1 MDRTGARSLPPTC
14 ARVALIIGA
23 VLLLVP
29 ALAHAASVVLEWDR
43 NSDGL
48 TAGYYVYYGTQS
60 GNYTGSVDVGS
71 STSAVVNLN
80 DPSAT
85 YYFAVQAYSSTGEKS
100 PLSPEIAWIQDVT
113 STGGTP
119 TSGTP
124 TSGTPTSG
132 TPTSGTPTSGTPT
145 SGTPT
150 SGTPTSGTPTS
161 GTPTGGTPSAK
172 APTLSNPGS
181 MTGTVGQS
189 VGLQLTASD
198 PGGLALSYSVIGLP
212 PGLVSAYGGIIYGI
226 PTTAGAFNVTV
237 TVTNTIALSA
247 SQTFTWTILSQPG
260 SGGIPSGGGT
270 GGTGGT
276 PSSGGGGTVGGVPS
290 GGGSGTG
297 GGSGVG
303 GGTTGSGG
311 GSPAIQVPTQP
322 AQDLT
327 PPTVV
332 FLSPAPVGG
341 TARTTDSKVIVTGA
355 ASDNV
360 GVVSV
365 AWANSR
371 GGSGAAF
378 GTSSWVTG
386 PIDLS
391 MGDNVI
397 TITATDA
404 AGNVR
409 TATLT
414 VTRYVDIQNFVN

>member
-1 MDRTGARSLPPTC
+1 MDRTGARGLPRTC

-80 DPSAT
+80 DPNAT

-124 TSGTPTSG
+124 TSGTPS
-132 TPTSGTPTSGTPT
+132 
-145 SGTPT
+145 
-150 SGTPTSGTPTS
+150 S
-161 GTPTGGTPSAK
+161 GTPTGGTPTSGTPSGGTPSTK

-189 VGLQLTASD
+189 VGLQLTATD
-198 PGGLALSYSVIGLP
+198 PGGLALSYFVSGLP

-226 PTTAGAFNVTV
+226 PTTAGAFNVTI
-237 TVTNTIALSA
+237 TVTNTLALSA
-247 SQTFTWTILSQPG
+247 SQTFTWTISQPG
-260 SGGIPSGGGT
+260 SGGLPGGGGT

-276 PSSGGGGTVGGVPS
+276 PSSGGGGTVGGAPS

-341 TARTTDSKVIVTGA
+341 TARTNESRVIVTGI

-365 AWANSR
+365 TWASSR
-371 GGSGAAF
+371 GASGAAF

-397 TITATDA
+397 TITVADA

>member
-1 MDRTGARSLPPTC
+1 MRIDMDRTGARSLPPTC

-60 GNYTGSVDVGS
+60 GNYSGTVDVGS
-71 STSAVVNLN
+71 STSAIVNLN

-85 YYFAVQAYSSTGEKS
+85 YYFAVQAYSATGEKS

-113 STGGTP
+113 S
-119 TSGTP
+119 
-124 TSGTPTSG
+124 
-132 TPTSGTPTSGTPT
+132 
-145 SGTPT
+145 
-150 SGTPTSGTPTS
+150 TSGTPTS

>member
-1 MDRTGARSLPPTC
+1 MDRTGARGLPRTC

-80 DPSAT
+80 DPNAT

-132 TPTSGTPTSGTPT
+132 TPSSGTPSSGTP
-145 SGTPT
+145 S
-150 SGTPTSGTPTS
+150 S
-161 GTPTGGTPSAK
+161 GTPTGGTPTSGTPSGGTPSTK

-189 VGLQLTASD
+189 VGLQLTATD
-198 PGGLALSYSVIGLP
+198 PGGLALSYFVSGLP

-226 PTTAGAFNVTV
+226 PTTAGAFNVTI
-237 TVTNTIALSA
+237 TVTNTLALSA
-247 SQTFTWTILSQPG
+247 SQTFTWTISQPG
-260 SGGIPSGGGT
+260 SGGLPGGGGT

-276 PSSGGGGTVGGVPS
+276 PSSGGGGTVGGAPS

-341 TARTTDSKVIVTGA
+341 TARTNESRVIVTGI

-365 AWANSR
+365 TWASSR
-371 GGSGAAF
+371 GASGAAF

-397 TITATDA
+397 TITVADA

>member
-1 MDRTGARSLPPTC
+1 MRIDMDRTGARGLPRTC

-60 GNYTGSVDVGS
+60 GNYSGSVDVGS
-71 STSAVVNLN
+71 STSAVVNMN

-85 YYFAVQAYSSTGEKS
+85 YYFAVQAYSATGEKS

-150 SGTPTSGTPTS
+150 SGTPS
-161 GTPTGGTPSAK
+161 GGTPSAK

-181 MTGTVGQS
+181 MTGIVGQS
-189 VGLQLTASD
+189 VGLQLTATD

-226 PTTAGAFNVTV
+226 PTTAGAFNVTI
-237 TVTNTIALSA
+237 TVTNTLALSA

-260 SGGIPSGGGT
+260 SGGLPGGGGT

-290 GGGSGTG
+290 GGGGGTG

-303 GGTTGSGG
+303 GGGTGSGG

-327 PPTVV
+327 PPSVV
-332 FLSPAPVGG
+332 FLSPAQVGG
-341 TARTTDSKVIVTGA
+341 TARTTDSKVIVTGI

-365 AWANSR
+365 TWASSR

-397 TITATDA
+397 TITVADA

>member
-1 MDRTGARSLPPTC
+1 MDRTGARGLPRTC

-29 ALAHAASVVLEWDR
+29 TLAHAASVVLEWDR

-60 GNYTGSVDVGS
+60 RNYSGTVDVGT

-85 YYFAVQAYSSTGEKS
+85 YYFAVQAYSATGEKS
-100 PLSPEIAWIQDVT
+100 PLSPEIAWNQDG
-113 STGGTP
+113 SSAG
-119 TSGTP
+119 
-124 TSGTPTSG
+124 
-132 TPTSGTPTSGTPT
+132 
-145 SGTPT
+145 GTPT

-161 GTPTGGTPSAK
+161 GTPTGGTPTGGTSSAQ
-172 APTLSNPGS
+172 APTLRNPGS
-181 MTGTVGQS
+181 MTGTVGLS
-189 VGLQLTASD
+189 VGLQLTATD
-198 PGGLALSYSVIGLP
+198 PGGLVLSYSVIGLP
-212 PGLVSAYGGIIYGI
+212 PGLMAVNGGFLYGI
-226 PTTAGAFNVTV
+226 PTTAGAFNVTA
-237 TVTNTIALSA
+237 TVTNTLGLSA
-247 SQTFTWTILSQPG
+247 SQTFTWTILSQA
-260 SGGIPSGGGT
+260 GGGGLPTGGGT

-341 TARTTDSKVIVTGA
+341 TARTTDSKVIVTGT

-365 AWANSR
+365 GWASSR

-397 TITATDA
+397 TITVADA

>member
-60 GNYTGSVDVGS
+60 GNYSGTVDVGS
-71 STSAVVNLN
+71 STSAIVNLN

-85 YYFAVQAYSSTGEKS
+85 YYFAVQAYSATGEKS

-113 STGGTP
+113 STG
-119 TSGTP
+119 
-124 TSGTPTSG
+124 G

-322 AQDLT
+322 APDLT

-332 FLSPAPVGG
+332 VLSPAQAGG
-341 TARTTDSKVIVTGA
+341 TSRTTDSKVIVMGT

-365 AWANSR
+365 TWASSR

-397 TITATDA
+397 TITVADA

>member
-1 MDRTGARSLPPTC
+1 MDRTGARGLPRTC
-14 ARVALIIGA
+14 ARVALIIA
-23 VLLLVP
+23 AFLLLVP
-29 ALAHAASVVLEWDR
+29 ALAHAASVILEWDR

-60 GNYTGSVDVGS
+60 GNYSGAVDVGS
-71 STSAVVNLN
+71 STSAFVNLN

-85 YYFAVQAYSSTGEKS
+85 YYFAVQAYSATGEKS
-100 PLSPEIAWIQDVT
+100 PLSPEIAWVQDVA
-113 STGGTP
+113 STG
-119 TSGTP
+119 
-124 TSGTPTSG
+124 
-132 TPTSGTPTSGTPT
+132 
-145 SGTPT
+145 
-150 SGTPTSGTPTS
+150 GTPTS
-161 GTPTGGTPSAK
+161 GTPTGGTPTGGTSGAQ
-172 APTLSNPGS
+172 APTLRNPGS

-189 VGLQLTASD
+189 VGLQVSASD
-198 PGGLALSYSVIGLP
+198 PGGLVLSYSVIGLP
-212 PGLVSAYGGIIYGI
+212 PGLIAVNAGFLYGI

-237 TVTNTIALSA
+237 TVTNTLSLSA

-260 SGGIPSGGGT
+260 SGGLPSGGGT

-276 PSSGGGGTVGGVPS
+276 PTSGGGGTVGGAPS

-303 GGTTGSGG
+303 GGGTGSGG

-327 PPTVV
+327 PPNVV
-332 FLSPAPVGG
+332 VLSPSQAGG
-341 TARTTDSKVIVTGA
+341 TSRTTDSKAIVTGA

-365 AWANSR
+365 TWASSR

-391 MGDNVI
+391 MGDNII
-397 TITATDA
+397 TITVTDA

-414 VTRYVDIQNFVN
+414 VTRYVDIQNYVN

>member
-1 MDRTGARSLPPTC
+1 MRIDMDRTGARGLPRAC
-14 ARVALIIGA
+14 ARVALIIA
-23 VLLLVP
+23 AFLLLVP
-29 ALAHAASVVLEWDR
+29 ALAHAASVILEWDR

-60 GNYTGSVDVGS
+60 GNYSGTVDVGG
-71 STSAVVNLN
+71 STSAMVNLN

-85 YYFAVQAYSSTGEKS
+85 YYFAVQAYSATGEKS
-100 PLSPEIAWIQDVT
+100 PLSPEIAWIQDA

-150 SGTPTSGTPTS
+150 SGTPT
-161 GTPTGGTPSAK
+161 GGTSSAQ
-172 APTLSNPGS
+172 APTLRNPGS

-189 VGLQLTASD
+189 VGLQLTATD

-212 PGLVSAYGGIIYGI
+212 PGLVAAYGGIIYGV

-260 SGGIPSGGGT
+260 SGGLPSGGGT

-332 FLSPAPVGG
+332 VLSPAQAGG
-341 TARTTDSKVIVTGA
+341 TSRTTDSKVIVTGT

-365 AWANSR
+365 TWASSR

-414 VTRYVDIQNFVN
+414 VTRYVDIQNYVN

>member
-1 MDRTGARSLPPTC
+1 M
-14 ARVALIIGA
+14 ALIIGA
-23 VLLLVP
+23 VLLVVP

-60 GNYTGSVDVGS
+60 GNYSGSVDVGS

-85 YYFAVQAYSSTGEKS
+85 YYFAVQAYSATGEKS

-124 TSGTPTSG
+124 TSGTPAGGTSG
-132 TPTSGTPTSGTPT
+132 
-145 SGTPT
+145 
-150 SGTPTSGTPTS
+150 
-161 GTPTGGTPSAK
+161 AQ

-189 VGLQLTASD
+189 VGLQLTATD
-198 PGGLALSYSVIGLP
+198 PGGLVLSYAVNGLP
-212 PGLVSAYGGIIYGI
+212 PGLVAVNGGFLYGI

-237 TVTNTIALSA
+237 TVTNTIPLSA

-260 SGGIPSGGGT
+260 SGGLPSGGGT

-303 GGTTGSGG
+303 GGGTTGSGG

-322 AQDLT
+322 APDLT
-327 PPTVV
+327 PPTVI

-341 TARTTDSKVIVTGA
+341 TARTNESRVIVTGS

-365 AWANSR
+365 TWASSR

-397 TITATDA
+397 TITVADA

>member
-1 MDRTGARSLPPTC
+1 MRIDMDRTGARGLPRTC

-23 VLLLVP
+23 VVLLVP
-29 ALAHAASVVLEWDR
+29 TLAHAASVILEWDR

-60 GNYTGSVDVGS
+60 GNYSGTVDVGS

-85 YYFAVQAYSSTGEKS
+85 YYFAVQAYSATGDKS

-132 TPTSGTPTSGTPT
+132 TPT
-145 SGTPT
+145 
-150 SGTPTSGTPTS
+150 
-161 GTPTGGTPSAK
+161 GGTPSAK
-172 APTLSNPGS
+172 APTLRNPGS

-189 VGLQLTASD
+189 VGLQLTATD

-212 PGLVSAYGGIIYGI
+212 PGLVAAYGGIIYGI

-260 SGGIPSGGGT
+260 SGGLPSGGGT

-303 GGTTGSGG
+303 GGGTTGSGG

-332 FLSPAPVGG
+332 FLSPAQVGG
-341 TARTTDSKVIVTGA
+341 TARTTESRVIVTGT

-365 AWANSR
+365 TWANSR

-397 TITATDA
+397 TITVADA